1 MNRQRFFAAALTG
14 TFLMASAAQPAVAA
28 CIPFLCFFD
37 LSAGGGTTCPN
48 GAVYT
53 QLQSHQVVT
62 TPQNPTCTASSW
74 RAVVASVQ
82 IPIDCTGVSVWVE
95 YDGVPEGF
103 TVNIG
108 DSETNDGFAGD
119 AGSLPLGQNA
129 EFQILHDT
137 LSVYNAGTAP
147 PVDLLLHQQLA
158 LTNGSIKFLV
168 ENQSLTV
175 GQPSTILATPSLE
188 HLFVLPNP
196 VPAGG
201 NRTVYVGLNRVIS
214 PINGQNTFRNG
225 CGARRAF
232 LVLH

>member
-14 TFLMASAAQPAVAA
+14 TFLMAFAVQPVAA
-28 CIPFLCFFD
+28 ACVPFLCFFD

-53 QLQSHQVVT
+53 QLQSHTTVT
-62 TPQNPTCTASSW
+62 TSVNPNCTAANW
-74 RAVVASVQ
+74 RAVVARVQ
-82 IPIDCTGVSVWVE
+82 IPTDCTGVSVWVE
-95 YDGVPEGF
+95 YEGVPEGF
-103 TVNIG
+103 SVNIG

-119 AGSLPLGQNA
+119 AGSLPTGQNA
-129 EFQILHDT
+129 ELQILHDN
-137 LSVYNAGTAP
+137 LSVFSAASAP
-147 PVDLLLHQQLA
+147 PVDQLLQQQLA

-188 HLFVLPNP
+188 NLYFLPNP

-225 CGARRAF
+225 CGARRAL